1 MCLDVKKQKVDNDW
15 LICTLKC
22 SKQCAREVF
31 IRVWTKNSKRLLINV
46 FRDSAAPRKV
56 YGWWVSKLNL
66 NNKKT
71 EDSFG
76 G

>member
-1 MCLDVKKQKVDNDW
+1 M
-15 LICTLKC
+15 
-22 SKQCAREVF
+22 
-31 IRVWTKNSKRLLINV
+31 

-56 YGWWVSKLNL
+56 YGWWISKLNL